1 MYPTRV
7 RRLRPK
13 PPADSEP
20 PAARVA
26 LDSTREAERRMKQAQ
41 AIVEAAIA
49 MAQSDGIEPK
59 DRAAALEI
67 ARKALADQE
76 TIARGEPTRRLERAL
91 QAAGGP
97 VGALAALSRSTAATA
112 PTLAAVQGRSR
123 RRGVLSAQKQAELD
137 AGRAASIAAGAPI
150 YSDPSAV
157 ARAMVTRASDPSVVE
172 MGLKAVAAT
181 PPTQGFGAGPAGLG
195 APSDTETARAQ
206 AIEARAAEEPYP
218 ST

>member
-1 MYPTRV
+1 M
-7 RRLRPK
+7 
-13 PPADSEP
+13 
-20 PAARVA
+20 RVA

-59 DRAAALEI
+59 DRAAALET

-76 TIARGEPTRRLERAL
+76 AIARSEPTRRLERAL
-91 QAAGGP
+91 LSAGGP
-97 VGALAALSRSTAATA
+97 AGALAALSRSTAATA
-112 PTLAAVQGRSR
+112 STLAAVQGRSR

-157 ARAMVTRASDPSVVE
+157 ARAMVTRSRDPAVVE
-172 MGLKAVAAT
+172 MGLKAVAAKERS
-181 PPTQGFGAGPAGLG
+181 QAVENLGL
-195 APSDTETARAQ
+195 A
-206 AIEARAAEEPYP
+206 EADAALAELEAAEKAVDGAETGAA
-218 ST
+218 S